1 MNANELAISVEHV
14 TKRYQLGVIGRGT
27 LRADLQSKIALWRG
41 REDPNSKIGAMQHS
55 KGDAAL
61 QRRYSVCVG

>member
-41 REDPNSKIGAMQHS
+41 VFSSSPLGRILFMITED
-55 KGDAAL
+55 L
-61 QRRYSVCVG
+61 